1 MKDFSSLIKNIV
13 NIKEIK
19 DSSIFFKDSKEPIL
33 QIIFDIFL
41 QNKYSIQKKFVF
53 YQTINNN
60 IFLSSHVK
68 NEFNTLFFH
77 IQKTYHA
84 LNKFVFLYK
93 YNKTKIVVDMDMC
106 LNKININEK
115 NIICIFQ
122 NNGKYL
128 FHVLDLIKMF
138 YISLTNSDTLF
149 SNPIPLKNPYNNL
162 PFTKSNLYNIYF
174 FIKHKTDFYSDLYFK
189 FFLSNFNL
197 TLFYQKY
204 EYILREYSIENYIKN
219 TSTNLLYLDTL
230 TMIRCFNRN
239 TTNYKIHIDKDFPR
253 EKLVKIMKPYL
264 LLYFINLYSLVKVNK
279 EQAYFQM
286 HIKLMEF
293 SKFNPNFGKKN
304 IHLEKENFLT
314 KKKEVKKICFNDKH
328 ISFNKKEDDFLETHL
343 KVNILNNL
351 EYQLRQLELNY
362 NNIIYQTS
370 QVNNHFNNYYHDD
383 DDNDDI
389 HDNDDNDDIHDN
401 DPEINDNISNISNIH
416 NPNYNNQ
423 NNNSINSLVTSII
436 GRAAARGALT
446 GLDSEIFFVT
456 GAGQTADLTTSTSTY
471 TSTATNSTISEP
483 FIFPFIP
490 IVNDSTF
497 ISSSRLSP
505 IYQVNQ
511 SDYLFLDEEPD
522 DSSMS

>member
-1 MKDFSSLIKNIV
+1 MNNFSCLIKNIV
-13 NIKEIK
+13 NNKEIK
-19 DSSIFFKDSKEPIL
+19 DSFIFFKDCKEPIVRT
-33 QIIFDIFL
+33 IFTIFVE
-41 QNKYSIQKKFVF
+41 NEYSMQKKFGF
-53 YQTINNN
+53 YQTVNNN
-60 IFLSSHVK
+60 IFLSSIIK
-68 NEFNTLFFH
+68 NEFNILFFH

-106 LNKININEK
+106 LNKININDK

-128 FHVLDLIKMF
+128 FHALDLIKIF
-138 YISLTNSDTLF
+138 HISLTNSDTLF

-189 FFLSNFNL
+189 FFLTNFNL

-230 TMIRCFNRN
+230 SMIRSFNRN
-239 TTNYKIHIDKDFPR
+239 TTNYKINIDKDFPR

-264 LLYFINLYSLVKVNK
+264 LLYIINLYSLVKVNK
-279 EQAYFQM
+279 DQAYFQM

-293 SKFNPNFGKKN
+293 SKYNPNFGKKI

-314 KKKEVKKICFNDKH
+314 KQKEAKKICFNDKH
-328 ISFNKKEDDFLETHL
+328 ILFHKKEDDFLDTHL
-343 KVNILNNL
+343 KVNIHNNL

-362 NNIIYQTS
+362 NNIINETT
-370 QVNNHFNNYYHDD
+370 QVNNQFNNYY
-383 DDNDDI
+383 NDDS
-389 HDNDDNDDIHDN
+389 DSDDGPEINDN
-401 DPEINDNISNISNIH
+401 DPEINDNISNVH
-416 NPNYNNQ
+416 HANYNQNNQ
-423 NNNSINSLVTSII
+423 NNLTTIVSNII
-436 GRAAARGALT
+436 DRVVA
-446 GLDSEIFFVT
+446 T
-456 GAGQTADLTTSTSTY
+456 GAGRLTGTRGLTT
-471 TSTATNSTISEP
+471 TASSEP
-483 FIFPFIP
+483 FVFPNIP

-497 ISSSRLSP
+497 ISSTRLTT

-511 SDYLFLDEEPD
+511 NDYLFLDEEPD
-522 DSSMS
+522 DSSIS

>member
-1 MKDFSSLIKNIV
+1 MKDFSCLIKNIV

-19 DSSIFFKDSKEPIL
+19 NFSIVFKDSSKERIL
-33 QIIFDIFL
+33 QTIFDIFL
-41 QNKYSIQKKFVF
+41 QSEYSIEKKFEH

-60 IFLSSHVK
+60 IFLSSNAK
-68 NEFNTLFFH
+68 NDFNTLFFH

-93 YNKTKIVVDMDMC
+93 YNKTKIVVDMDIC

-128 FHVLDLIKMF
+128 FHALDLLKMF

-174 FIKHKTDFYSDLYFK
+174 FIKYKTDFYSDLYFK

-197 TLFYQKY
+197 TLFYEKY
-204 EYILREYSIENYIKN
+204 EYILREYSIENYTKN
-219 TSTNLLYLDTL
+219 TSINLLYLDTL
-230 TMIRCFNRN
+230 SMLRSFNRN
-239 TTNYKIHIDKDFPR
+239 TTNYKIHIDKEFPK

-304 IHLEKENFLT
+304 IYLEKENFLT
-314 KKKEVKKICFNDKH
+314 KKKEAEKICFNDKH
-328 ISFNKKEDDFLETHL
+328 ISFNKKENDFLKTHL
-343 KVNILNNL
+343 KINIHNNL

-362 NNIIYQTS
+362 SNIIYQTNE
-370 QVNNHFNNYYHDD
+370 VNNQYPDD
-383 DDNDDI
+383 DDDD
-389 HDNDDNDDIHDN
+389 DDDDIHDN
-401 DPEINDNISNISNIH
+401 DPQINDNISNIH
-416 NPNYNNQ
+416 NPNYNNPNYNNQ
-423 NNNSINSLVTSII
+423 NSNSINSLVTSII
-436 GRAAARGALT
+436 GRAAARGALS
-446 GLDSEIFFVT
+446 GLDIENAFLP
-456 GAGQTADLTTSTSTY
+456 GQTADLTTSTSTY
-471 TSTATNSTISEP
+471 STTYTSTATNSTTNQP
-483 FIFPFIP
+483 FIFPSIP

-497 ISSSRLSP
+497 TSSTRLSP

-522 DSSMS
+522 DLSMS

>member
-1 MKDFSSLIKNIV
+1 MNDFSCLIKNIV
-13 NIKEIK
+13 NTKEIK
-19 DSSIFFKDSKEPIL
+19 DSFIFFKDCKEPMI
-33 QIIFDIFL
+33 QTIFTIFVEN
-41 QNKYSIQKKFVF
+41 QYSIQKKFGF

-60 IFLSSHVK
+60 IFLSSNVK

-128 FHVLDLIKMF
+128 FHALDLIKMF
-138 YISLTNSDTLF
+138 YISLTHSDTLF

-174 FIKHKTDFYSDLYFK
+174 FIKYNTNFYSDLYFK

-230 TMIRCFNRN
+230 SMIRSFNRN
-239 TTNYKIHIDKDFPR
+239 TTNYKINIDKDFPR

-264 LLYFINLYSLVKVNK
+264 LLYFVNLYSLVKVNK
-279 EQAYFQM
+279 DQAYFQM

-293 SKFNPNFGKKN
+293 SKFNQNFGKKN
-304 IHLEKENFLT
+304 IHFEKENFLT

-343 KVNILNNL
+343 KVNVHNNL

-362 NNIIYQTS
+362 NNIIYETT
-370 QVNNHFNNYYHDD
+370 QVNNQFNNYYNDD
-383 DDNDDI
+383 DDDSDG
-389 HDNDDNDDIHDN
+389 DIHDN
-401 DPEINDNISNISNIH
+401 DPEINDNISNIH
-416 NPNYNNQ
+416 HANYNNQ
-423 NNNSINSLVTSII
+423 NNISTLVSNII
-436 GRAAARGALT
+436 GRVVAT
-446 GLDSEIFFVT
+446 GVNGTRDGE
-456 GAGQTADLTTSTSTY
+456 TASLTTYIT
-471 TSTATNSTISEP
+471 TATNTTTTEP
-483 FIFPFIP
+483 LIFPSIP

-497 ISSSRLSP
+497 TSSTRLTT

-511 SDYLFLDEEPD
+511 NDYLFLDEEPD
-522 DSSMS
+522 DSSIS